1 MVGTK
6 EVIRL
11 FRDLNNRYFD
21 LFSDLDACRAVL
33 PAKQY
38 ETMANALRR
47 AYDRDLEEI
56 LGQKELETARSTFE
70 MRYRLRHYVPR
81 RSLFGWNRV
90 ARALKKECLRLF
102 REYLADLER
111 RGDPPEDSARESDSV
126 SGEPVSGLPVPTD
139 KPELPL

>member
-33 PAKQY
+33 PTKQY

-90 ARALKKECLRLF
+90 ARALKKECLREF
-102 REYLADLER
+102 REYLAQLTSV
-111 RGDPPEDSARESDSV
+111 PPEPEEDPAGSSA
-126 SGEPVSGLPVPTD
+126 GPVSGLPVPTD